1 MGFKKL
7 YVTFAAFQVANGVY
21 DMVLTDSGS
30 STATWSDAVT
40 YCANSGKEL
49 ATMET

>member
-21 DMVLTDSGS
+21 DMVLTDSGD
-30 STATWSDAVT
+30 TTRTWNNAVT
-40 YCANSGKEL
+40 DCANSGKEL